1 VDPPDPDAVPELLEP
16 HPAAAIEALA
26 ATAQAASHR
35 RFISI
40 IA

>member
-1 VDPPDPDAVPELLEP
+1 VDPPDPEAVPELLEL
-16 HPAAAIEALA
+16 HPAAAIEVVA
-26 ATAQAASHR
+26 ATTQAASHR